1 MHGKCSRNPGE
12 DVWLQGY
19 ITYFSMKVWTA
30 CSSTEGMI
38 SVSDGGLFSQERG
51 FLSLMPAA
59 SPGASAEGSEFERD
73 QDRREAASTDL
84 LRFLADGCEAF
95 ELGGD
100 SACNARPCSITL
112 PVSYRK
118 MMEASSRY
126 PSQTSLR
133 LMHRRHEGRPSSQR
147 TRRCLQRRHPRLKRT
162 IGVNLALRE

>member
-1 MHGKCSRNPGE
+1 
-12 DVWLQGY
+12 
-19 ITYFSMKVWTA
+19 MKLSTA
-30 CSSTEGMI
+30 CSSMGGI
-38 SVSDGGLFSQERG
+38 ISDGSPLSQGSG
-51 FLSLMPAA
+51 FLSLMPVA
-59 SPGASAEGSEFERD
+59 SPGASVEGSAFWPGTEED
-73 QDRREAASTDL
+73 CREAASTDL
-84 LRFLADGCEAF
+84 LRFLADGCEEAF

-100 SACNARPCSITL
+100 SACDARTCSITL
-112 PVSYRK
+112 SVSCRK